1 VSNFDEVPKELS
13 DSERLKILES
23 QINGKIVQGYN
34 LINKSGF
41 TFIVGKKSKIG
52 FWAWFLVG
60 GILIFVPVIGPLI
73 FGIWTIVKIISVVNR
88 KEIRESY
95 GIDKYGVL
103 QRVTF

>member
-1 VSNFDEVPKELS
+1 MSNLNEVPKELS
-13 DSERLKILES
+13 DSERLKILEN
-23 QINGKIVQGYN
+23 QINGKIVEGYN

-60 GILIFVPVIGPLI
+60 GVLLFVPIIGPFL
-73 FGIWTIVKIISVVNR
+73 FGIWTIVKIINLVNR

-95 GIDKYGVL
+95 GIDKYGKL